1 MSLLVDC
8 GRVAE
13 STSQLTHRELEAS
26 FTAGVKVPWEP
37 LMKVRTGMVSKE
49 VARRVRDQIESQ
61 LPGRI
66 RQLRVEAAEDS
77 VVIRGVCCSFYT
89 KQLAQHLAMEVL
101 TEEQLV
107 NQLSVLPPK

>member
-1 MSLLVDC
+1 MSMLVDC

-13 STSQLTHRELEAS
+13 STSQLTCRELEAS
-26 FTAGVKVPWEP
+26 FSAGISVPWEP
-37 LMKVRTGMVSKE
+37 LMRVRTGMVSKE
-49 VARRVRDQIESQ
+49 VARQVRDQLESQ

-66 RQLRVEAAEDS
+66 RQLRVDASDDS
-77 VVIRGVCCSFYT
+77 VVIRGICCSFYT

-107 NQLSVLPPK
+107 NELCVLPAK